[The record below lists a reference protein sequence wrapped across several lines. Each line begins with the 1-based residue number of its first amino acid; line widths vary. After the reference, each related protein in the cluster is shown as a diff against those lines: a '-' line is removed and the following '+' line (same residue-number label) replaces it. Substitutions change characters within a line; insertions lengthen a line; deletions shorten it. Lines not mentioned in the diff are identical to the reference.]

1 MTDADPRP
9 GVVENDLRLLATALG
24 FNYESTIAPVRQ
36 QIITVGDV
44 RRALHKYPGL
54 AEAVQTTATPNEEK
68 EAP

>member
-44 RRALHKYPGL
+44 RRALHK
-54 AEAVQTTATPNEEK
+54 TP
-68 EAP
+68 ASPRP